1 MGQKTNPNI
10 FRISKT
16 NDWKSKYTEKKL
28 NEFYL
33 YTAKDLEIKKF
44 IIKFF
49 KNHGLLVHNCNL
61 NYSNNAL
68 TINVAYQQGFNSTFL
83 LNELNKHQKIKFIK
97 NKIDSRVTNV
107 PQKTYN
113 NILKTIKNQY
123 NYGNI
128 IYKTN
133 LKKSQY
139 NYALNKIKIQSKRVK
154 ALKYYKKYLQ
164 LKANKDFNTINSN
177 TFTNKLLESIS
188 QFWGEKVKIILT
200 LKPLNN
206 NIKTNLTKK
215 QHKLLKK
222 KIVQLRKYQRNEFF
236 KEGVNLIFSSVNLHS
251 SAKLISE
258 FISQNLRKLKRHNF
272 FFKFVKNILNIFINK
287 TFSSK
292 IRGVKIKIKGRFN
305 GVPRAKSKIFQIGK
319 HMPVLTLNAKISYSE
334 TTAYTANGTF
344 GVKVWVCEQH

>member
-16 NDWKSKYTEKKL
+16 NDWKSKYTEKKW
-28 NEFYL
+28 NEFSL
-33 YTAKDLEIKKF
+33 YTGKDLEIKKF

-49 KNHGLLVHNCNL
+49 KNHGLLVHSCQL

-68 TINVAYQQGFNSTFL
+68 TINVAYQQSSNSTFL
-83 LNELNKHQKIKFIK
+83 LSELNKSQKIKFVK
-97 NKIDSRVTNV
+97 NKIDSKGI

-113 NILKTIKNQY
+113 SILKTIKNQCD
-123 NYGNI
+123 YGNI

-139 NYALNKIKIQSKRVK
+139 KYALNKVKIQSKRSK

-164 LKANKDFNTINSN
+164 LTASKDFNTLNSN
-177 TFTNKLLESIS
+177 TFINKLLKSIS
-188 QFWGEKVKIILT
+188 QFWQEKIKITLILT
-200 LKPLNN
+200 PLNN
-206 NIKTNLTKK
+206 HIKTNLTKK
-215 QHKLLKK
+215 QHKLLRKK
-222 KIVQLRKYQRNEFF
+222 VVQLRKYQRNEFF
-236 KEGVNLIFSSVNLHS
+236 REGVNLIFSSVNLRD
-251 SAKLISE
+251 SANLISE

-272 FFKFVKNILNIFINK
+272 FLKFIKNILSIFISK

-292 IRGVKIKIKGRFN
+292 IKGVKIKIKGRFN
-305 GVPRAKSKIFQIGK
+305 GAPRAKSKILQIGK

-344 GVKVWVCEQH
+344 GVKVWVCENHK